1 MNWKNIGISLVA
13 AGIVGLIVS
22 QIVYALLATAC
33 PAIVEEYKS
42 GLFRPW
48 NDPLMSYVFVHPF
61 VVGFLMA
68 VVFDCVRSS
77 FKQEAFWKKG
87 LFFGFLVWL
96 VSTVPGMLM
105 TLSSFNVSYQ
115 LVSIWT
121 VNGLVNL
128 IVAGIVISWV
138 YHKWK

>member
-22 QIVYALLATAC
+22 QIVYALLVTAY

-68 VVFDCVRSS
+68 VEFDCVRSS

-87 LFFGFLVWL
+87 LFFGVLVWL

-115 LVSIWT
+115 LVGLWT
-121 VNGLVNL
+121 VHGLVNL
-128 IVAGIVISWV
+128 IVTGIVISWV